1 MNYTVKIAAWLEK
14 HPVVGLPIHVISFL
28 FHYITSFKWVI
39 DLVRWMVTTGGNIAE
54 SAFLLATVYVTTN
67 TVAHLLVTWIL
78 PAQMIATLNQV
89 STMAFSVLPELIIA
103 SAMKTT
109 FDHWKLVWRSPRR
122 VDAWIWASSYTI
134 PTLVFLI
141 MTVLTISTFV
151 NFEAVNATPPQ
162 ATGPM
167 LVIRCLA
174 GWSYGMVQI
183 LFVSIGKQGYVEALD
198 DLAARIKERDRTVE
212 DRDKVITTQQE
223 NMRALQGYVQTQEQE
238 LFQARMALATSKAT
252 RQRRNVRTR
261 GKEGTRQ
268 RSAVHLVK
276 KDEDHRENS
285 SALGEDMHR
294 DVNEDVNSDVRRDL
308 ERDLNRDLRG
318 NNSALCG
325 DVHRDLH
332 RDVNQDLDSDQTG
345 NITALYE
352 DVNSDVHSDV
362 RVVSKGNTIALYSDI
377 NSDVNGDVNR
387 DVQSDLER
395 DLNRDQTGNKTV
407 HSKMKTDG
415 SEAAKKIQRILR
427 RNPNTGPAEL
437 AAKAGV
443 SKRYASHVKSQFLA
457 ILEAEQSG

>member
-1 MNYTVKIAAWLEK
+1 MTYTSYTSKIAVWLEK

-78 PAQMIATLNQV
+78 PAQMISTLNQV

-109 FDHWKLVWRSPRR
+109 FDHWKLVWRSPKR

-198 DLAARIKERDRTVE
+198 DLATRIKERDRTVE
-212 DRDKVITTQQE
+212 DRDKVIATQQE
-223 NMRALQGYVQTQEQE
+223 NMRALQAHIQTQEQE

-252 RQRRNVRTR
+252 RQRRSVRTR
-261 GKEGTRQ
+261 GKEGTKQ
-268 RSAVHLVK
+268 RSVVHLVK
-276 KDEDHRENS
+276 KDIDQRENS
-285 SALGEDMHR
+285 SALGKDMHS
-294 DVNEDVNSDVRRDL
+294 DVNEDVNSDVYS
-308 ERDLNRDLRG
+308 DLRG
-318 NNSALCG
+318 
-325 DVHRDLH
+325 
-332 RDVNQDLDSDQTG
+332 
-345 NITALYE
+345 
-352 DVNSDVHSDV
+352 
-362 RVVSKGNTIALYSDI
+362 VSKGNNSALYSDI
-377 NSDVNGDVNR
+377 NRDVNGDVHKDLDRDLNRDQKVHGIRNTTPLNR
-387 DVQSDLER
+387 DVHRDMNSDVQGDLNKDVNRDVPSDLHS
-395 DLNRDQTGNKTV
+395 DLNRDQTGSKTV
-407 HSKMKTDG
+407 QTKMKTDG
-415 SEAAKKIQRILR
+415 SEATKKIQRILR

-457 ILEAEQSG
+457 ILEAEQKA